1 MTAERPTISTH
12 VLDTQSGTPAV
23 GVAVTLYRLD
33 PASGPARLTT
43 ALTDEDGRIRDL
55 LGRPLRAGRYR
66 LAFDTTRGR
75 EDSFFRYLAVEF
87 EIRDV
92 GRSYH
97 VPLLLAPF
105 GMTTYRG
112 S

>member
-1 MTAERPTISTH
+1 MTADRPTISTH
-12 VLDTQSGTPAV
+12 VLDTQSGTPAS
-23 GVAVTLYRLD
+23 GVPVTLYRLD
-33 PASGPARLTT
+33 PTSGPARLTT
-43 ALTDEDGRIRDL
+43 ALTDEDGRVRDL
-55 LGRPLRAGRYR
+55 LGRPLQAGRYR

-75 EDSFFRYLAVEF
+75 EDGFFRYLAVEF

-92 GRSYH
+92 SRSYH
-97 VPLLLAPF
+97 VPLLLAPY

>member
-1 MTAERPTISTH
+1 VTTERPTISTH
-12 VLDTQSGTPAV
+12 VLDTQSGTPAS

-33 PASGPARLTT
+33 PSSGPGRLTT
-43 ALTDEDGRIRDL
+43 ALTDGDGRIGDL

-66 LAFDTTRGR
+66 LAFDTGRGR
-75 EDSFFRYLAVEF
+75 EDAFFRYLAVEF
-87 EIRDV
+87 EISDV
-92 GRSYH
+92 RRSYH
-97 VPLLLAPF
+97 IPLLLAPF

>member
-1 MTAERPTISTH
+1 MSGERPTISTH
-12 VLDTQSGTPAV
+12 VLDTQTGRPASGIP
-23 GVAVTLYRLD
+23 VTLYRLD
-33 PASGPARLTT
+33 PDAGPARMTT
-43 ALTDEDGRIRDL
+43 ALTDADGRIRDL
-55 LGRPLRAGRYR
+55 VGRPLQAGRYR
-66 LAFDTTRGR
+66 LAFDTARGD
-75 EDSFFRYLAVEF
+75 DSAFFRYLAVEF
-87 EIRDV
+87 EIRDT